1 MKSKAF
7 WKAPFKNV
15 KRLFPPDFMNNNN
28 KKKNL
33 LNSTVSLKLDQKWR
47 IIYSHITADFQQLK
61 ANQKVYTLTN

>member
-28 KKKNL
+28 KKKSIKFHRVFEIRPEMENNL
-33 LNSTVSLKLDQKWR
+33 FT
-47 IIYSHITADFQQLK
+47 Y
-61 ANQKVYTLTN
+61 YC